1 MSHLPQRPLGP
12 FNVSSIGFGCMNI
25 SHAYGNPPEP
35 EVATALLERAFEEGI
50 NFFDTAALYGFG
62 SNEELLGKTFLKQHR
77 SEIILAS
84 KGGMAGVDGKRVIN
98 GRPEAIRKNCEESLR
113 RLQTDVIDLYY
124 LHRWDKQV
132 PIEDSVGEMSRLVE
146 EGKVRTIGLSEVSAR
161 TIQKAHQVYPIT
173 AVQTEYS
180 LWTRNPEIAVLK
192 TCKDL
197 GIAFV
202 AFSPVARGFL
212 GGKLEDVST
221 LDPKDIRR
229 GMPRFYPENYPK
241 NLAILEKVKK
251 IAKAHNCSL
260 AQLSLAWLLA
270 KAPHIIPIPGTTK
283 IDHLVENV
291 GSLNLQLSDA
301 TLKSLDMILN
311 EKNVVGRRYNEATQT
326 EIDTEEFIH

>member
-12 FNVSSIGFGCMNI
+12 FSVSAIGFGCMNI

-35 EVATALLERAFEEGI
+35 EIAAKLLERAFEEGI

-62 SNEELLGKTFLKQHR
+62 TNEELLGKTFLKKHR
-77 SEIILAS
+77 SNIVLAS

-98 GRPEAIRKNCEESLR
+98 GRPEAIRKNCEDSLR

-146 EGKVRTIGLSEVSAR
+146 EGKVRTIGLSEVSAK
-161 TIQKAHQVYPIT
+161 TIEKAHRVYPIT

-180 LWTRNPEIAVLK
+180 LWTRNPEIAVLE
-192 TCKDL
+192 TCRDL
-197 GIAFV
+197 GIVFV

-212 GGKLEDVST
+212 GGDLQDVST
-221 LDPKDIRR
+221 LDAKDIRR

-241 NLAILEKVKK
+241 NLLILEQLKKV
-251 IAKAHNCSL
+251 AQTENCTL

-270 KAPHIIPIPGTTK
+270 RAKHIIPIPGTTK
-283 IDHLVENV
+283 IDHLIDNV
-291 GSLNLQLSDA
+291 GSVNIQLSPE
-301 TLKSLDMILN
+301 TLKLLDTILN
-311 EKNVVGRRYNEATQT
+311 EKNVVGARYNEATQT
-326 EIDTEEFIH
+326 EIDTEEFI